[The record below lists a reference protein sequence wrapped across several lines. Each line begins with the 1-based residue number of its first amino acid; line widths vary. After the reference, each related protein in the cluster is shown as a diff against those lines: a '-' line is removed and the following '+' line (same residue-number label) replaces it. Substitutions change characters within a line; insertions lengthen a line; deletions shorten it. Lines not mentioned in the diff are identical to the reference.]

1 MQTPSSP
8 PTSNPQP
15 ARPLLT
21 VPLDAELG
29 TGDALIGRHDS
40 TQLARIGRMR
50 LLCVALLVAL
60 IGLGLAWELWLAPFG
75 SGWRMAFKVLP
86 LTFAVAGLL
95 KHKLYTYRWV
105 SLLIWLYFTEGV
117 MRATS
122 DSGVSQAL
130 AGIEVTLSAAL
141 FTACAIYVRLRLR
154 VLPPKPKGAS
164 QQDATLP

>member
-8 PTSNPQP
+8 PSSNPQP
-15 ARPLLT
+15 SRPLLKA
-21 VPLDAELG
+21 PLDAELG

-95 KHKLYTYRWV
+95 KHKLYTYRWL
-105 SLLIWLYFTEGV
+105 SLLIWLYVTEGA
-117 MRATS
+117 MRAFS
-122 DSGVSQAL
+122 DASPMSQAL
-130 AGIEVTLSAAL
+130 AGIELVLSTAL
-141 FTACAIYVRLRLR
+141 FAACAVYIRMRLR
-154 VLPPKPKGAS
+154 VLPPKKKGQA
-164 QQDATLP
+164 A